1 MRADRPGRPRREHTN
16 RPEGEMRSIRKLA
29 MPFAAALLAGCASS
43 GAGPGYTL
51 GEIAGDW
58 HLEILDDRDVTDLKL
73 RMHIDAARERI
84 GGFDGCGPLDGQLVI
99 VQSRLQ
105 ASRMN
110 PTVAC
115 EGRAQDVRDAFRL
128 VLGTG
133 GRMLP
138 VTREGKPLLV
148 LEGVGHAM
156 LFARP

>member
-1 MRADRPGRPRREHTN
+1 
-16 RPEGEMRSIRKLA
+16 MRSTRKLA
-29 MPFAAALLAGCASS
+29 MVLATAWFAGCASS
-43 GAGPGYTL
+43 GGGPAYTL
-51 GEIAGDW
+51 GELAGDW
-58 HLEILDDRDVTDLKL
+58 TLEIVDDRDVTALEP
-73 RMHIDAARERI
+73 RMRIDAARNRI
-84 GGFDGCGPLDGQLVI
+84 GGFDACGKLEGELAI

-115 EGRAQDVRDAFRL
+115 EGWAQDVRDVFRL
-128 VLGTG
+128 VLGAG

-148 LEGVGHAM
+148 LEGAGHTL

>member
-1 MRADRPGRPRREHTN
+1 
-16 RPEGEMRSIRKLA
+16 MRSMRTLA
-29 MPFAAALLAGCASS
+29 MALGATLLAAGCASS
-43 GAGPGYTL
+43 GPGATYTL

-58 HLEILDDRDVTDLKL
+58 NLEVLDDRDVTAFEP
-73 RMHIDAARERI
+73 RMRIDATRGRI
-84 GGFDGCGPLDGQLVI
+84 GGFDACGPLEGELAV
-99 VQSRLQ
+99 VQMRLQ

-128 VLGTG
+128 VLGVG

-148 LEGVGHAM
+148 LEGAGHTL
-156 LFARP
+156 LFVRP

>member
-1 MRADRPGRPRREHTN
+1 MTSMRR
-16 RPEGEMRSIRKLA
+16 LA
-29 MPFAAALLAGCASS
+29 MPFVTALLVGCASS
-43 GAGPGYTL
+43 PGSGPGYTL
-51 GEIAGDW
+51 GEIDGEW
-58 HLEILDDRDVTDLKL
+58 TLEILDDRDVTALEP
-73 RMHIDAARERI
+73 RMRIDASAERI
-84 GGFDGCGPLDGQLVI
+84 RGFDGCGTLEGELAI

-115 EGRAQDVRDAFRL
+115 DGRAQDVRDAFRL
-128 VLGTG
+128 VLASG

-148 LEGVGHAM
+148 LEGAGHTL

>member
-1 MRADRPGRPRREHTN
+1 
-16 RPEGEMRSIRKLA
+16 MRSIRRLA
-29 MPFAAALLAGCASS
+29 MPIAAALLAGCASS
-43 GAGPGYTL
+43 SPGPGYTL

-58 HLEILDDRDVTDLKL
+58 RLEILDDRDVTDLDM
-73 RMHIDAARERI
+73 RMRIDAARERI
-84 GGFDGCGPLDGQLVI
+84 GGFDGCGPLEGEVAI
-99 VQSRLQ
+99 VQTRLQ

-115 EGRAQDVRDAFRL
+115 EGRAQDMRDAFRL
-128 VLGTG
+128 VLATG

-148 LEGVGHAM
+148 LEGVGHSM

>member
-1 MRADRPGRPRREHTN
+1 MKSKR
-16 RPEGEMRSIRKLA
+16 MLA
-29 MPFAAALLAGCASS
+29 MPLVAALLAAGCAS
-43 GAGPGYTL
+43 PGGSSTYTL

-58 HLEILDDRDVTDLKL
+58 NLEVLDNRDVTGLKP
-73 RMHIDAARERI
+73 RMRIDAAGSRVS
-84 GGFDGCGPLDGQLVI
+84 GFDACGGLDGEIVV

-115 EGRAQDVRDAFRL
+115 DGRAQAVRDAFRL
-128 VLGTG
+128 VLGVG

-148 LEGVGHAM
+148 LEGAGHTL

>member
-1 MRADRPGRPRREHTN
+1 MN
-16 RPEGEMRSIRKLA
+16 SIRRLA
-29 MPFAAALLAGCASS
+29 MPLAAALLAGCASS
-43 GAGPGYTL
+43 ASSPGYTL

-58 HLEILDDRDVTDLKL
+58 SLEVLDDRDVTDPKP
-73 RMHIDAARERI
+73 RMRIDAARQRI
-84 GGFDGCGPLDGQLVI
+84 GGFDGCGPLEGEVAI

-115 EGRAQDVRDAFRL
+115 EGRAQDIRDAFRL

-148 LEGVGHAM
+148 LEGVGHTM

>member
-1 MRADRPGRPRREHTN
+1 IAT
-16 RPEGEMRSIRKLA
+16 
-29 MPFAAALLAGCASS
+29 ALVVGCASS
-43 GAGPGYTL
+43 GSGPGYTL

-58 HLEILDDRDVTDLKL
+58 RLEILDDRDVTDLKPRL
-73 RMHIDAARERI
+73 RIDASAERV
-84 GGFDGCGPLDGQLVI
+84 GGFDGCGTLDGELVI
-99 VQSRLQ
+99 VQTRLQ

-128 VLGTG
+128 VLATG

-148 LEGVGHAM
+148 LEGAGHTL